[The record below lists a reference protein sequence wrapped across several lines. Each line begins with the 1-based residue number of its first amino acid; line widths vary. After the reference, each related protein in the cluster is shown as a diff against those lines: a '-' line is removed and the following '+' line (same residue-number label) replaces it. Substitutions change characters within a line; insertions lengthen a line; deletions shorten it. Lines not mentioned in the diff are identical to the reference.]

1 MTTSTLTH
9 LQLDEACS
17 VFLVIEPL
25 VILKG
30 GNLLIIEAVWRLA
43 TNDNCVA
50 LNRKESQPS
59 LSCPASLKQLWSIS
73 RSGAQGLQLAKP
85 LKPFS
90 CHEQISTG
98 PFKSAQAR

>member
-30 GNLLIIEAVWRLA
+30 GNLLIIEAIWRLA

-50 LNRKESQPS
+50 LKPKRESAFPVMPGQSEAALVNVP
-59 LSCPASLKQLWSIS
+59 LRCA
-73 RSGAQGLQLAKP
+73 GLAACKTPEAL
-85 LKPFS
+85 LMS
-90 CHEQISTG
+90 
-98 PFKSAQAR
+98 